1 MARTS
6 TTASKPQ
13 AAPASSGTTGTGREI
28 VSTVTVGGS
37 PAPTGAG
44 RRGSSGGGMGSRL
57 PASRATLTAGA
68 RDEYVAGSPVNA
80 YVNYARSLPAYCDD
94 ITRDLGLDVY
104 RKMLWDDAVA
114 SAIGT
119 LQSAVLEDGVHLTS
133 AVAQKD
139 DPAFATAAT
148 YTTDA
153 ERMLADLETPLG
165 AVLWDMTRAFAYGHR
180 VAEQVYALDVS
191 PVTKKRQLVLRALKV
206 KPARAT
212 AFVVD
217 PFNNVLGLLGVIPG
231 VGLPVQQGTM
241 LLGDLAQVPN
251 LIPREKFAILT
262 IRPEDNDPRG
272 TSLLR
277 PAYPAFYDKVSL
289 APEFIKFLSSFG
301 TPSIVAHTAEGA
313 SLQYETDAVTGQ
325 PITTPDPV
333 TGLPVPL
340 LRDPL
345 HELTLALTNLRNNSI
360 LSLPFGADARVIE
373 SAADGSTYL
382 EAFDRLDRR
391 ITQAI
396 LYNTLSSLEG
406 KHQTRASSGTHENR
420 FETLVKQLK
429 EFVTSMIRRDI
440 LRRYLILNYGA
451 EAARLTPLVSL
462 GAPAKEDKTE
472 RGKMF
477 VAAGYRVGR
486 SQLAKIDE
494 DLGAPERDP
503 DEDPIPAGE
512 TVQLKGAAEGAVD
525 EASAPDGDTADGTD
539 GSDGGNGGDNG
550 GTGTGTAQPVKGKRA
565 AKSKTGVGKGGSNG

>member
-6 TTASKPQ
+6 PTASKPQ
-13 AAPASSGTTGTGREI
+13 AAPASSGAATGTGREI

-44 RRGSSGGGMGSRL
+44 RRGSGGGGLGSHL
-57 PASRATLTAGA
+57 PAARATLTAGA

-80 YVNYARSLPAYCDD
+80 YVNYARSLPGYIDD

-119 LQSAVLEDGVHLTS
+119 LQSAVLEDGVHFTS
-133 AVAQKD
+133 AVVQKD
-139 DPAFATAAT
+139 DPAFAQAAT
-148 YTTDA
+148 YTADA

-180 VAEQVYALDVS
+180 VAEQVYALDTS
-191 PVTKKRQLVLRALKV
+191 PVTKKRQLTLRALKV

-231 VGLPVQQGTM
+231 VGLPVQQGG
-241 LLGDLAQVPN
+241 LLLDTLKDTAN

-313 SLQYETDAVTGQ
+313 GLQYATDAATGQ
-325 PITTPDPV
+325 PITTLDPV

-340 LRDPL
+340 LRDPI
-345 HELTLALTNLRNNSI
+345 HELTVALTTLRNNSI
-360 LSLPFGADARVIE
+360 LALPFGADARVIE

-406 KHQTRASSGTHENR
+406 KHQTRAASGTHENR

-429 EFVTSMIRRDI
+429 EFVTDMIRRDI

-472 RGKMF
+472 RGKMY

-486 SQLAKIDE
+486 SQLAGIDE

-503 DEDPIPAGE
+503 DEDPIPVGE
-512 TVQLKGAAEGAVD
+512 TVLVKGDEGAVKPQGQRDD
-525 EASAPDGDTADGTD
+525 ESDDATGDTTD
-539 GSDGGNGGDNG
+539 DAGSDGGDNG
-550 GTGTGTAQPVKGKRA
+550 GTAQPVKGKRA
-565 AKSKTGVGKGGSNG
+565 AKSKAGVGTGGSNG

>member
-6 TTASKPQ
+6 TPSAP
-13 AAPASSGTTGTGREI
+13 AAAPKPASSGTGREI

-68 RDEYVAGSPVNA
+68 RDEYVAGSPLNA
-80 YVNYARSLPAYCDD
+80 YVNYARSLPAYIDD

-114 SAIGT
+114 SAVGT

-139 DPAFATAAT
+139 DPAFAQAAT
-148 YTTDA
+148 YTADA

-165 AVLWDMTRAFAYGHR
+165 AVLWDMTRAFGYGYR

-191 PVTKKRQLVLRALKV
+191 PVTKKRQLTLRALKV

-277 PAYPAFYDKVSL
+277 PAYCAFYDKVSL

-360 LSLPFGADARVIE
+360 LALPFGADARVIE

-503 DEDPIPAGE
+503 DEDPIPQGE
-512 TVQLKGAAEGAVD
+512 TVLVKGDEGAVKPQGQRDD
-525 EASAPDGDTADGTD
+525 EGDDA
-539 GSDGGNGGDNG
+539 GSDSGDAPTNERDTGGDSVPKKAG
-550 GTGTGTAQPVKGKRA
+550 KGKSART
-565 AKSKTGVGKGGSNG
+565 SKGVNT

>member
-1 MARTS
+1 MPDGTKGAVITS
-6 TTASKPQ
+6 TPTI
-13 AAPASSGTTGTGREI
+13 PASPVKHAGVGRTPARKVRISASG
-28 VSTVTVGGS
+28 S
-37 PAPTGAG
+37 
-44 RRGSSGGGMGSRL
+44 
-57 PASRATLTAGA
+57 
-68 RDEYVAGSPVNA
+68 DEYVAGSPLNLYSA
-80 YVNYARSLPAYCDD
+80 YAQSLPAYIDD

-119 LQSAVLEDGVHLTS
+119 LQSAVLEDGAHLTS
-133 AVAQKD
+133 AIAQKD
-139 DPAFATAAT
+139 DSAFDKAAT
-148 YTTDA
+148 YTADA

-180 VAEQVYALDVS
+180 VAEQVYALDTS
-191 PVTKKRQLVLRALKV
+191 PTTKKRQLTLRALKV

-277 PAYPAFYDKVSL
+277 PAYCAFYDKVSL

-313 SLQYETDAVTGQ
+313 GLQYETDVVTGQ

-360 LSLPFGADARVIE
+360 LALPFGADARVIE

-440 LRRYLILNYGA
+440 LRRYLILNYGQ

-472 RGKMF
+472 RGKMY

-525 EASAPDGDTADGTD
+525 EAPATDGDKADD
-539 GSDGGNGGDNG
+539 AGSDGGDGGDNG
-550 GTGTGTAQPVKGKRA
+550 GGGGTGTAQPVKGKRA
-565 AKSKTGVGKGGSNG
+565 AKSKAGVGKGGSSG